1 MPRGVQG
8 TDHEAVD
15 HFADQKETVCRE
27 CWLICDGSVQAKLGL
42 GAGRGAVVAGAK
54 GGSLQ

>member
-1 MPRGVQG
+1 MLRGVQG
-8 TDHEAVD
+8 IGHEAVD

-27 CWLICDGSVQAKLGL
+27 CWLICDDRVLAELGVGAGL
-42 GAGRGAVVAGAK
+42 GTAVAGAK